1 MDLGMLINV
10 GVGLAI
16 VFLIV
21 AMTASAAQEFIA
33 TALSVRGRCLIDGI
47 VALLTGQPE
56 PAPRL
61 FARFKA
67 FINVLMP
74 TRPRLTPPDP
84 AEARIAEAVTTHPL
98 VSPLGPAV
106 KPSYVAAGNFVS
118 ALFDAMKDGSS
129 GPLFSQ
135 VENVVAALPPSRFRT
150 VMETFVQDAAGD
162 VDKLRATLEKW
173 FDDSMD
179 RVSGVYKRWAHRL
192 LFAIGLL
199 LAVILNLDTI
209 AIAKSLADSA
219 QARTAMT
226 ELARAVVDQNP
237 GGVDKVDPTPYLKQ
251 LQAMPLPIGW
261 SEPPWTKLEK
271 LTQPGGLTWAPVW
284 TLIGWLITAA
294 AASLGGP
301 FWFDLIGKVMN
312 PRGTGQKPARADQS

>member
-1 MDLGMLINV
+1 MDLGMLVDV

-33 TALSVRGRCLIDGI
+33 TALSVRGRCLIEGI
-47 VALLTGQPE
+47 VALLTGQPQPE
-56 PAPRL
+56 AGLFSRFMAFLNVLVPAKPRL
-61 FARFKA
+61 SPAE
-67 FINVLMP
+67 
-74 TRPRLTPPDP
+74 P
-84 AEARIAEAVTTHPL
+84 AEARIAEAVTAHPL

-118 ALFDAMKDGSS
+118 ALFDAMKDGS
-129 GPLFSQ
+129 GTPAFSQ
-135 VENVVAALPPSRFRT
+135 VENVVATLPPSRFRS
-150 VMETFVQDAAGD
+150 VMETFVREAAGD
-162 VDKLRATLEKW
+162 IVKLRATLEKW

-192 LFAIGLL
+192 LFAIGLA
-199 LAVILNLDTI
+199 LAVALNLDAI
-209 AIAKSLADSA
+209 AIARSLADSA
-219 QARTAMT
+219 QARQAMTAMARAMT
-226 ELARAVVDQNP
+226 EQHPD
-237 GGVDKVDPTPYLKQ
+237 GIDKVDPTGYLKQ

-261 SEPPWTKLEK
+261 SAPPWTRLQE
-271 LTQPGGLTWAPVW
+271 LTRPGGLSWAPVW

-312 PRGTGQKPARADQS
+312 PRGAGQKPARADQS